1 MRIFTAIKITTTK
14 KLGIF
19 LWNLYLNKRVYC
31 LNRRGDVQREKKKHK
46 LWKIALLKKQW
57 IKKLKYLINPK
68 AIKKK
73 KSIENKQKPKN
84 LLLVIKVPEKYNML

>member
-1 MRIFTAIKITTTK
+1 MLR
-14 KLGIF
+14 
-19 LWNLYLNKRVYC
+19 
-31 LNRRGDVQREKKKHK
+31 
-46 LWKIALLKKQW
+46 KQI

-84 LLLVIKVPEKYNML
+84 LLLVIKVAEKYNML

>member
-1 MRIFTAIKITTTK
+1 MCKE
-14 KLGIF
+14 
-19 LWNLYLNKRVYC
+19 
-31 LNRRGDVQREKKKHK
+31 EKKKHK

>member
-1 MRIFTAIKITTTK
+1 MCKEK
-14 KLGIF
+14 
-19 LWNLYLNKRVYC
+19 
-31 LNRRGDVQREKKKHK
+31 KKKHK